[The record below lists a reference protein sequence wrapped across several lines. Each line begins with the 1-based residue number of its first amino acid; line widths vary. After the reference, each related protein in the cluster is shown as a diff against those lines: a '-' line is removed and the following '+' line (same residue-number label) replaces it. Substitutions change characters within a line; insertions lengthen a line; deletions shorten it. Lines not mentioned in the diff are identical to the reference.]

1 MNNLVPANTLFW
13 LAGLSMLGFL
23 ATDMYLPAFE
33 NIRFE
38 LESTQSMI
46 NSSLTVFL
54 LGMALGQLFYGP
66 LSDRIGRIT
75 LLGSGLGLFTL
86 ASGLCYLAKSI
97 EILLFAR
104 FLQAFGACSASVI
117 WQAIVID
124 RYDVKT
130 SQAVFAT
137 IMPLVALSPALA
149 PLVGAG
155 LDAQF
160 GWRAI
165 FIALTLLGALLMF
178 TSLRQKESAPKTNKK
193 DKLWVSLLA
202 DYKKLA
208 QSSIFIGNMLIFAG
222 CSSAFFAW
230 LTGSPFIM
238 NSMGYSGT
246 DIGLSYLPQTIAFI
260 LGGYGCR
267 ALLKKIDSHKI
278 LPWLVVLF
286 ALSVSSI
293 FILALFNSFNSIIIV
308 LIPFCFMA
316 IASGAIYPIV
326 INNALAPFKG
336 CSATAAGLLNFLQT
350 LCCFLASGLVSYF
363 THYGLVSV
371 SSVMLGSAFCVLL
384 GLGVAFSSKK
394 PELSLFRL

>member
-1 MNNLVPANTLFW
+1 MNNLVPASTLFW
-13 LAGLSMLGFL
+13 LAGLSMLSFL

-38 LESTQSMI
+38 FESTQSMI

-97 EILLFAR
+97 EILLLAR

-124 RYDVKT
+124 RYDIKT

-155 LDAQF
+155 LGAQF
-160 GWRAI
+160 SWRAI

-278 LPWLVVLF
+278 LPWLVALF

-293 FILALFNSFNSIIIV
+293 FILALFHSFNSIIIV

-384 GLGVAFSSKK
+384 GLGVASSSKK